1 VSVLTYSVALFVIGI
16 IIALAFHED
25 VGAALSVT
33 AVVGILYGLISFET
47 ERSRHT
53 GPDDGSVD
61 DVVRHPRA

>member
-1 VSVLTYSVALFVIGI
+1 
-16 IIALAFHED
+16 